1 MDKNSEKAVLVV
13 GGGSGIGEAVSILL
27 GKAGYPVMVADIDK
41 KAAQRTADSVN
52 ASGGRAHWGYVD
64 IAKEDTVASIVQATV
79 DKLGRLTGACNA
91 AAVPQV
97 GKILHEISTDEWD
110 RCHTVNL
117 KGLFFCTK
125 YQVQAMLESGGGAI
139 VHIAST
145 AGLVGIANGAEYCA
159 SKSGVLG
166 LIRGT
171 AIDYA
176 ERNIR
181 INGVLPGATLTPM
194 LKKAFTQ
201 DQQLEQ
207 ALAAV
212 HPMKRFGNPD
222 EIAYCVKWLLSDE
235 ASFVTGAAYPVD
247 GGHTAI

>member
-1 MDKNSEKAVLVV
+1 MKKHDEKPILVV
-13 GGGSGIGEAVSILL
+13 GGGSGIGQAVSILM
-27 GKAGYPVMVADIDK
+27 GAAGYPVMVGDINKESAQITAKQINDAGG
-41 KAAQRTADSVN
+41 KAL
-52 ASGGRAHWGYVD
+52 WGYVN
-64 IAKEDTVASIVQATV
+64 IAEEATV
-79 DKLGRLTGACNA
+79 KAIVEKCEDKFGSLAGACNA
-91 AAVPQV
+91 AAVSQV
-97 GKILHEISTDEWD
+97 GKPLHEITTEEWD

-125 YQVQAMLESGGGAI
+125 YQVQAMLKSGGGAI

-145 AGLVGIANGAEYCA
+145 AGLIGFANGAEYCA
-159 SKSGVLG
+159 SKAGVLG

-176 ERNIR
+176 EKNIR

-194 LKKAFTQ
+194 LEKAFGQ
-201 DQQLEQ
+201 DKKLEQ

-212 HPMKRFGNPD
+212 HPMNRFGKPV
-222 EIAYCVKWLLSDE
+222 EIASCVKWLLSDE